1 MPREITVPASTIKED
16 IYLIEEAVGI
26 AVRVVVGFLNSE
38 NKFDL
43 AIPTKEYRILGADYQ
58 ELVGAPPSWSPNKP
72 TGTYQNDDLWHYIDL
87 QRAENA

>member
-1 MPREITVPASTIKED
+1 MPREINIPASTIKED
-16 IYLIEEAVGI
+16 IYLIEESVGI

-43 AIPTKEYRILGADYQ
+43 EIPTKHYRILGADYQ
-58 ELVGAPPSWSPNKP
+58 ELVGFPPAWAPDKPS
-72 TGTYQNDDLWHYIDL
+72 GTYRNEDLWHYIDL